1 MTDTSAI
8 VQRRLGAVVL
18 GGSAGSVELLL
29 TLLPAFDAACGVAI
43 LLVVHLPRTRP
54 SHLVELF
61 APKCQVPVVEAED
74 KQPLAPGVIY
84 VAPPDY
90 HLLVDE
96 GPQLALAADE
106 LVHHSRPSI
115 DVLFE
120 SAADVYGSAL
130 LGVVL
135 SGANSDGAAGLSA
148 IQRAGGLTVVQAPAD
163 AVASAMPQAA
173 LRAAPKSSVLSVAG
187 IAEELR
193 AIRAG
198 LYSQRAFAPRVS
210 P

>member
-1 MTDTSAI
+1 MTNTESPRPLA
-8 VQRRLGAVVL
+8 AVVL
-18 GGSAGSVELLL
+18 GGSAGCVDVLL
-29 TLLPAFDAACGVAI
+29 TLLPAFEPECGVPV
-43 LLVVHLPRTRP
+43 LLVVHLPRARP
-54 SHLVELF
+54 SRLVELF
-61 APKCQVPVVEAED
+61 APRCRLPILEAED
-74 KQPLAPGVIY
+74 KLPLAPGTIY

-90 HLLVDE
+90 HLLVDA

-106 LVHHSRPSI
+106 LVNHSRPSI

-120 SAADVYGSAL
+120 SAADAFGSAV

-135 SGANSDGAAGLSA
+135 SGANSDGAAGLAA
-148 IQRAGGLTVVQAPAD
+148 IARAGGLALVQEPAE
-163 AVASAMPQAA
+163 AVATAMPEAA
-173 LRAAPKSSVLSVAG
+173 LKAVPQSCALSVAK

-198 LYSQRAFAPRVS
+198 LYSQQCAPRVS